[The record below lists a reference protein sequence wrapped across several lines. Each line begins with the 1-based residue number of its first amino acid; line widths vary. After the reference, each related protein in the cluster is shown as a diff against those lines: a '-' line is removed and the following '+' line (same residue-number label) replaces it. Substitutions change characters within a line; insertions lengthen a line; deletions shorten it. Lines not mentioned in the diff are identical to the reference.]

1 VRRKILPKI
10 DGFLKLYKK
19 DFALLIQSLSDREVI
34 FILVLLFTTDWDPK
48 HENTYGFSSYYTAKE
63 LIEAYLPSWSEPKI
77 SEIRKSLIS
86 KKMIEITN
94 NENIMISKNLQLETI
109 QDIMIRGEKR
119 KNRFSKPKSIF
130 SRY

>member
-1 VRRKILPKI
+1 MRRKILPKI